1 MSIVS
6 AILDITGC
14 SSARNVKCW
23 PKISENNKTGDWPA
37 KNDTDYSCY

>member
-14 SSARNVKCW
+14 LSARNVKYW
-23 PKISENNKTGDWPA
+23 PKLSENDKSGYWPA
-37 KNDTDYSCY
+37 KNDTDNSGY

>member
-14 SSARNVKCW
+14 SSPRNVKCW
-23 PKISENNKTGDWPA
+23 AKLSENDKTGYWPA
-37 KNDTDYSCY
+37 KNDTDYSGY